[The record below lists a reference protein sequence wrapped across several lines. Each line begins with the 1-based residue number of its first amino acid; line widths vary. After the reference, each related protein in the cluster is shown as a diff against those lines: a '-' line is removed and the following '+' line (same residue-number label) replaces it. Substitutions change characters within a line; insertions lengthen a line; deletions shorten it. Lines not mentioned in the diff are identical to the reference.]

1 MDAMNLIPAI
11 PELILTASLPILML
25 LDLSVPQRHR
35 DITFWL
41 SLLIIAACAAGSAWL
56 AGCCGGR
63 AVTFY
68 GAFIADAV
76 AHVLKLCTYAAMFLT
91 LVYARRYVNERN
103 LTTAYLGGAFY
114 LLALFSLLG
123 QMTVISAGDFLTL
136 YLGIEL
142 MTFPLYTL
150 AALKREDGN
159 AVEAATKYF
168 ILGAL
173 GTGLM
178 LYGISMV
185 YGVTGSFRFAG
196 IASAISGQSTNG
208 LVMVFGV
215 VFIVCGIAF
224 KLGAV
229 PFHMWLPD
237 VFEGVPTAVTLLVAG
252 APKLAGFAVCLRIL
266 GQGLLPMALDWQPML
281 IVVSILSMAL
291 GNLAAIMQKN
301 IKRMLAYSTISHM
314 GYMLIG
320 MLSGVRM
327 TGEGGV
333 SYTAY
338 GASMYYTVVYVLASL
353 GAFGVIM
360 ALSQNGKEAEKL
372 DDYKGLHRR
381 NPWMALTM
389 MVCMFSFAG
398 VPPLVGFYGKV
409 AVFQAA
415 IDAGLTWLAVIGILF
430 AVVGGFFYLRVIKF
444 MYLDAPA
451 DGSRVIVPKDT
462 GTALLVNGALIVLFG
477 ILPGPLMD
485 WCIET
490 VCLSFI

>member
-1 MDAMNLIPAI
+1 MEAMNLIPAV

-25 LDLSVPQRHR
+25 LDLFVPQKRR

-41 SLLIIAACAAGSAWL
+41 SILVIGACTAVSAWL
-56 AGCCGGR
+56 AGCGGKT
-63 AVTFY
+63 VTFY
-68 GAFIADAV
+68 GSFIADPA
-76 AHVLKLCTYAAMFLT
+76 AQVLKLFTYGAMFLT
-91 LVYARRYVNERN
+91 LVYARRYVNERK
-103 LTTAYLGGAFY
+103 LTASYLGGAFY

-123 QMTVISAGDFLTL
+123 QMATISAGDFLTL

-150 AALKREDGN
+150 AALKREDGK

-185 YGVTGSFRFAG
+185 YGVTGAFRFA
-196 IASAISGQSTNG
+196 AVAQVISGQSTNG
-208 LVMVFGV
+208 LVMVFGI

-237 VFEGVPTAVTLLVAG
+237 VYEGVPTAVTLLVSG

-266 GQGLLPMALDWQPML
+266 SQALLPMAVDWQPML
-281 IVVSILSMAL
+281 IVLAILSMAL

-301 IKRMLAYSTISHM
+301 IKRMLAYSTIAHM
-314 GYMLIG
+314 GYMLLG
-320 MLSGVRM
+320 MLSGVKM
-327 TGEGGV
+327 TGGSSV
-333 SYTAY
+333 FYTAY
-338 GASMYYTVVYVLASL
+338 GASMYYTAVYVLAVL

-360 ALSQNGKEAEKL
+360 VLSQDGKEAETL
-372 DDYKGLHRR
+372 DDFKGLHRR
-381 NPWMALTM
+381 SPWMALVM
-389 MVCMFSFAG
+389 MVCLFSLAG

-409 AVFQAA
+409 TVFQAA
-415 IDAGLTWLAVIGILF
+415 IEAGLAWLAVIGILF
-430 AVVGGFFYLRVIKF
+430 AVIGGFFYLRVVKL

-451 DGSRVIVPKDT
+451 DGSRVTVPKDT
-462 GTALLVNGALIVLFG
+462 GTALLVNGALVVLFG

-490 VCLSFI
+490 VRISLMM

>member
-1 MDAMNLIPAI
+1 MSTMNLMPAL

-25 LDLSVPQRHR
+25 VDLLVPQKRR

-41 SLLIIAACAAGSAWL
+41 SLAVIGACAAYSCWL
-56 AGCCGGR
+56 TGCNR
-63 AVTFY
+63 ASIIFY
-68 GAFIADAV
+68 GSFMTDPVSHI
-76 AHVLKLCTYAAMFLT
+76 LKLCTYAAMFFT

-103 LTTAYLGGAFY
+103 LTSGYLGGAFY

-123 QMTVISAGDFLTL
+123 QMTVISSADFLTL

-150 AALKREDGN
+150 AALKREDGK
-159 AVEAATKYF
+159 ALEAATKYF

-178 LYGISMV
+178 LYGVSMI
-185 YGVTGSFRFAG
+185 YGATGSFRFAETAAAMTG
-196 IASAISGQSTNG
+196 HQANG
-208 LVMVFGV
+208 LIMVFGI
-215 VFIVCGIAF
+215 VFVVCGIAF

-237 VFEGVPTAVTLLVAG
+237 VFEGVPTAVTLLIGG

-281 IVVSILSMAL
+281 IVAAILSMSL
-291 GNLAAIMQKN
+291 GNLVAIMQKN

-314 GYMLIG
+314 GYMLLG

-338 GASMYYTVVYVLASL
+338 GASMYYTVVYVLATL
-353 GAFGVIM
+353 GAFGVII
-360 ALSQNGKEAEKL
+360 ALSQNDMEAEKL
-372 DDYKGLHRR
+372 TDFKGLHRR
-381 NPWMALTM
+381 NPWMAFIM
-389 MVCMFSFAG
+389 MVCLFSFAG

-415 IDAGLTWLAVIGILF
+415 IDAGLTWLTVIGILF
-430 AVVGGFFYLRVIKF
+430 AVIGGFFYLRVIKL
-444 MYLDAPA
+444 MYLDAPVEE
-451 DGSRVIVPKDT
+451 SRIAIPKDMGIT
-462 GTALLVNGALIVLFG
+462 LLINGALLILFG
-477 ILPGPLMD
+477 VLPGPLMD

-490 VCLSFI
+490 VRISLI